1 MILICILPRRCV
13 SFYVFLRDRK
23 KGNMSIGTRIRELR
37 LQKRLKQTELGAM
50 VGLTY
55 VQIGRYELGKSIPAS
70 DMLSKLANALDTT
83 ADYLINDELSDA
95 VIAAQLTDRELLK
108 QFKEVEQFS
117 AEDKQVVKIFI
128 DAFITK
134 RHIQELVK

>member
-1 MILICILPRRCV
+1 
-13 SFYVFLRDRK
+13 
-23 KGNMSIGTRIRELR
+23 MSIGTRIRELR
-37 LQKRLKQTELGAM
+37 IQKRLKQSELAEI
-50 VGLTY
+50 VGLNSY
-55 VQIGRYELGKSIPAS
+55 VQIGRYEIGKAKPAA
-70 DMLSKLANALDTT
+70 DMLSRLAKALDTT
-83 ADYLINDELSDA
+83 ADYLVNDDVNDPE
-95 VIAAQLTDRELLK
+95 VTAQLTDRELLK

>member
-1 MILICILPRRCV
+1 
-13 SFYVFLRDRK
+13 
-23 KGNMSIGTRIRELR
+23 MSIGTRIRELR
-37 LQKRLKQTELGAM
+37 IQKRLKQTELGAM

-70 DMLSKLANALDTT
+70 DMLFKLAQALDTT
-83 ADYLINDELSDA
+83 TDYLVNDGENDPS
-95 VIAAQLTDRELLK
+95 VTAQLTDRELLK

-117 AEDKQVVKIFI
+117 AEDKHLVKTFI

-134 RHIQELVK
+134 RHIQEYVK

>member
-1 MILICILPRRCV
+1 
-13 SFYVFLRDRK
+13 
-23 KGNMSIGTRIRELR
+23 MSIGTRIRELR
-37 LQKRLKQTELGAM
+37 LQKRLKQAELGAI

-55 VQIGRYELGKSIPAS
+55 VQIGRYEIGKSIPAS
-70 DMLSKLANALDTT
+70 DMLFKLAKALDTT
-83 ADYLINDELSDA
+83 TDYLVNDSENDPS
-95 VIAAQLTDRELLK
+95 VTAQLTDRELLK

-117 AEDKQVVKIFI
+117 AEDKHLVKTFI